1 MTWRVNK
8 KPGFVSNMLKRFSA
22 MDLILIAAFA
32 AVGIAIK
39 PIVGPFFK
47 MISTPLGIPGGSFGG
62 GFYLMWMV
70 LAMVIVDKAYT
81 GTLFGII
88 QAIGVLVMGMSGNQ
102 GAVSL
107 ISYTLPGIL
116 ADLLYLGLRHRKNL
130 YVQMTLCA
138 FANALG
144 ALLTGIIIFKHPPI
158 FLAGI
163 TGMALVSGIVGGIL
177 SFGIYKSI
185 KELRII

>member
-1 MTWRVNK
+1 
-8 KPGFVSNMLKRFSA
+8 MLKRFSA
-22 MDLILIAAFA
+22 RDLILIAAFA

-47 MISTPLGIPGGSFGG
+47 MISSPLGIPGGSFGG
-62 GFYLMWMV
+62 GFYLTWLV
-70 LAMVIVDKAYT
+70 LAMVIVDKTYT

-107 ISYTLPGIL
+107 ITYTLPGIL
-116 ADLLYLGLRHRKNL
+116 ADLVYFALRHRKNAW
-130 YVQMTLCA
+130 VQMAICA
-138 FANALG
+138 SANALG
-144 ALLTGIIIFKHPPI
+144 ALLTGIIIFQHPFI

-163 TGMALVSGIVGGIL
+163 TGMAMISGIVGGIL

-185 KELRII
+185 KELRIIR

>member
-1 MTWRVNK
+1 
-8 KPGFVSNMLKRFSA
+8 MLQRFSVR
-22 MDLILIAAFA
+22 DLILIAAFA

-39 PIVGPFFK
+39 PVVGPFFK
-47 MISTPLGIPGGSFGG
+47 MISSPLGIPGGSFGG
-62 GFYLMWMV
+62 GFYLMWLV

-107 ISYTLPGIL
+107 ITYTLPGIL
-116 ADLLYLGLRHRKNL
+116 ADLVYFALRHRKNIW
-130 YVQMTLCA
+130 VQMTICA
-138 FANALG
+138 SANALG
-144 ALLTGIIIFKHPPI
+144 ALLTGIIIFKHPFI

-163 TGMALVSGIVGGIL
+163 TGMALISGIVGGVL
-177 SFGIYKSI
+177 SFGIFKSI
-185 KELRII
+185 KELRIIR

>member
-1 MTWRVNK
+1 
-8 KPGFVSNMLKRFSA
+8 MLKRFSV

-47 MISTPLGIPGGSFGG
+47 MISSPLGIPGGSFAG

-70 LAMVIVDKAYT
+70 LAIVIVDKAYT
-81 GTLFGII
+81 GTLFGIL
-88 QAIGVLVMGMSGNQ
+88 QAIGVLIMGMSGNQ

-107 ISYTLPGIL
+107 ITYTLPGIA
-116 ADLLYLGLRHRKNL
+116 ADILYMMLGSRKGI
-130 YVQMTLCA
+130 YSQMSLCA
-138 FANALG
+138 VANALG
-144 ALLTGIIIFKHPPI
+144 ALLTGIIIFNHPPL

-163 TGMALVSGIVGGIL
+163 SGMALVSGIVGGIL
-177 SFGIYKSI
+177 SYGIYSSI
-185 KELRII
+185 KALRIV

>member
-1 MTWRVNK
+1 
-8 KPGFVSNMLKRFSA
+8 MLKRFSV

-47 MISTPLGIPGGSFGG
+47 MISSPLGIPGGSFGG

-88 QAIGVLVMGMSGNQ
+88 QAIGVLIMGLSGNQ
-102 GAVSL
+102 GALSL
-107 ISYTLPGIL
+107 ITYTLPGIL
-116 ADLLYLGLRHRKNL
+116 ADLLYLALKHRKNI

-138 FANALG
+138 LANAMG
-144 ALLTGIIIFKHPPI
+144 AFLTGILIFSHPPV

-163 TGMALVSGIVGGIL
+163 TAMALVSGLVGGLL
-177 SFGIYKSI
+177 SFGIYRSI